1 MELCDG
7 MNLSARSIVI
17 IGSLD
22 DHHVA
27 AVKHRLKLQGHK
39 PTILDVQHFP
49 EKKLISMGES
59 LDAIFF
65 GDEQMIPACVYIR
78 NMGLNPIDN
87 RKKDSSSHRF
97 TSVTYRERS
106 EFIVSLAHRWEEVG
120 VPIYNPPSTRH
131 RVTKP
136 FQLALL
142 AKAGLPVPETLW
154 SNDPEKVRQFSAD
167 RHTAYKPVVGG
178 AATQELLPKDLTNQ
192 RLSRLASAPVTFQEL
207 LPGDDIRVY
216 VLDEKIIA
224 SYRIVT
230 QALDFRQNE
239 ETVETIE
246 LSKKVQS
253 QCLDAAKTIGLKF
266 TGMDLKGDSNG
277 TLRFLELNPSPMFL
291 GFDKLAGTN
300 ILEQFS
306 DTLSNHT
313 EPSN

>member
-1 MELCDG
+1 
-7 MNLSARSIVI
+7 MNLSLRSIVI
-17 IGSLD
+17 VGSQD

-27 AVKHRLKLQGHK
+27 AVKHRLELQGHK
-39 PTILDVQHFP
+39 PTVLDVQRFP
-49 EKKLISMGES
+49 EEEMISMGES
-59 LDAIFF
+59 LDDISL
-65 GDEQMIPACVYIR
+65 GDEPIIPACVYIR
-78 NMGLNPIDN
+78 NMGLNPIDI
-87 RKKDSSSHRF
+87 RKEDGLSYRF
-97 TSVTYRERS
+97 ASVTYRERS
-106 EFIVSLAHRWEEVG
+106 DFIVSLIHRWEEVG

-154 SNDPEKVRQFSAD
+154 TNDPEKVRQFSAD
-167 RHTAYKPVVGG
+167 RRIAYKPVVGG
-178 AATQELLPKDLTNQ
+178 AATQELLPKDLTSQ
-192 RLSRLASAPVTFQEL
+192 RLNRLASAPVTFQEL

-239 ETVETIE
+239 EAVEKIE
-246 LSKKVQS
+246 LTKEVQE
-253 QCLDAAKTIGLKF
+253 QCRHAAKIIGLRF
-266 TGMDLKGDSNG
+266 TGMDLKGDSYG

-291 GFDKLAGTN
+291 GFDKMAGTD

-306 DTLSNHT
+306 NALSYHAEKNGVK
-313 EPSN
+313 PCN